1 VSETTKKALRAWAR
15 RQARLL
21 AAELLEAEVGR
32 LRESARL
39 SEHPED
45 AALALE
51 GERLRQ
57 ALVTMAPISALEE

>member
-1 VSETTKKALRAWAR
+1 M
-15 RQARLL
+15 L
-21 AAELLEAEVGR
+21 AAELLESEVGR
-32 LRESARL
+32 LRENARL

-57 ALVTMAPISALEE
+57 ALATMAPIPALEE